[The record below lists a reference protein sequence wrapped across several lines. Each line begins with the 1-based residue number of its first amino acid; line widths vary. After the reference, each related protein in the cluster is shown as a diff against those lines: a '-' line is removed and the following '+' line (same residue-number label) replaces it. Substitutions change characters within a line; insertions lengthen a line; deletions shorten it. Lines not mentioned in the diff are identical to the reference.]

1 MTQKHMSRRVFH
13 RVHPPMGP
21 CSLGTQA
28 AFAIG
33 ALDDPETRVSTRV
46 SPSTPPQWVPAHS
59 GHGSPSQLGHPMTQ
73 KHAPGTCLNLG
84 PTMHKAALPLVCGGF
99 VACLG
104 GPIGIWGYAGYLW
117 IGGAIP
123 WVRFTGGL
131 RGVNRHK
138 AALPLVCGGL
148 AMCLGAPSGLAT
160 GNCLPW
166 LCGARFHFLD

>member
-1 MTQKHMSRRVFH
+1 MTQKHVSRHCFIEYT
-13 RVHPPMGP
+13 
-21 CSLGTQA
+21 L
-28 AFAIG
+28 
-33 ALDDPETRVSTRV
+33 
-46 SPSTPPQWVPAHS
+46 QWVPARSGHELPSQSGHSMTQKHVSRHCFIEYTLQWVPARS
-59 GHGSPSQLGHPMTQ
+59 GHGPPSQSGHPMTQ
-73 KHAPGTCLNLG
+73 NDAPGACLNPG

-123 WVRFTGGL
+123 WARFAGGL

-148 AMCLGAPSGLAT
+148 VVCLGAPSGLAT

-166 LCGARFHFLD
+166 LCGARFHFLY